1 MSPEL
6 LWTKVLSHLE
16 TEISPAFYKAFIART
31 KAIKQDRNT
40 LEVECP
46 SFSAKEQLENKYQ
59 SLVKDALQKV
69 SVETITLKLVVGE
82 SHRKGTKPAP
92 LLMEIEKAKTKTGSS
107 LTSSFSSN
115 LSTQYTFDS
124 FVIGPNNRLA
134 VAVAK
139 AITENPGTAY
149 NPFFL
154 YSGVGLGKT
163 HLIQAIGNEI
173 LKSRQNARVIY
184 LTGESFTNE
193 LVEAIQNS
201 KKQYNAVAKFRE
213 KYRNVDTLIID
224 DVQFIAGRETT
235 QEEFFHT
242 FNALYLNKKQVI
254 VSSDRPPKDIARL
267 EERLSSRFLSGMTA
281 DMQAPDLDMRVAI
294 VRQKRD
300 LLNLPLNNEVV
311 DFVAER
317 VISNVRELEG
327 TLLQVAARAKAL
339 NNPALTIN
347 EIAAFLGQATLEKT
361 KQYATGDIIKAVATY
376 YSVKTIDLKGPRRLK
391 EVVWPRQIAMYLL
404 RTMTGTPLVTVG
416 QLFGGRDHSTVL
428 HSTDKIEAAIKT
440 NSKLN
445 QDIANIKQTLD

>member
-1 MSPEL
+1 MSPDL

-16 TEISPAFYKAFIART
+16 TEISPTFYKAFLAKT
-31 KAIKQDRNT
+31 KAVGRNQNV
-40 LEVECP
+40 LEIECQ
-46 SFSAKEQLENKYQ
+46 SLSAKEQLENKYQ

-82 SHRKGTKPAP
+82 SHHKGTKPAP
-92 LLMEIEKAKTKTGSS
+92 LLVEIERAKTKSEAT
-107 LTSSFSSN
+107 FSSN
-115 LSTQYTFDS
+115 LSPGYTFDS

-134 VAVAK
+134 VAVAR

-173 LKSRQNARVIY
+173 IKNNQNAKVVY

-201 KKQYNAVAKFRE
+201 KKQYNAVARFRE
-213 KYRNVDTLIID
+213 KYRHVDALIID

-242 FNALYLNKKQVI
+242 FNALYLNRKQVI

-300 LLNLPLNNEVV
+300 LLKLPLSNEVV

-317 VISNVRELEG
+317 VVSNVRELEG

-347 EIAAFLGQATLEKT
+347 EIANFLGQTALEKT
-361 KQYATGDIIKAVATY
+361 KHYATSDIIRAVATY
-376 YSVKTIDLKGPRRLK
+376 YSVKTTDLKGPRRLK

-404 RTMTGTPLVTVG
+404 RTMTGTPLITVG
-416 QLFGGRDHSTVL
+416 QMFGGRDHSTVL
-428 HSTDKIEAAIKT
+428 HSTDKIEEEIKT

-445 QDIANIKQTLD
+445 QDIVNIKQTLS